1 MRVHNQNSNYNLAR
15 EKRDRDEAAF
25 RHGQEAGLNE
35 IAYTSATDFMTENPA
50 TEQSMLA
57 PHRVKPYHFKG
68 FSAEQQQAVLHERS
82 QQIREHE
89 MTKQTKE
96 EEERL
101 WALQQEAL
109 RRQQV
114 LADRAMKKAAREVAH
129 GHRSTQE
136 QQKTEHDKKWA
147 DPYDEKT
154 PTHNN
159 F

>member
-1 MRVHNQNSNYNLAR
+1 M
-15 EKRDRDEAAF
+15 
-25 RHGQEAGLNE
+25 
-35 IAYTSATDFMTENPA
+35 M
-50 TEQSMLA
+50 
-57 PHRVKPYHFKG
+57 
-68 FSAEQQQAVLHERS
+68 
-82 QQIREHE
+82 
-89 MTKQTKE
+89 KQTKE